1 MYKEDELKALS
12 LHAFLTRLIWLCVG
26 PLVLLAAYLSIT
38 NVLNRQAEGEL
49 EAANLAK
56 SIAAMIDQHLHA
68 RISALH
74 MLAESPLL
82 DDASRWQDLYRE
94 AQGFHQ
100 GFGSHVILSDL
111 NMRMLFNTRVTF
123 GSELPLL
130 PRPKGNAAV
139 PTVLATGKPAVGDSF
154 IGPIAKEPLVA
165 IAVPATREDKI
176 TFLLLTLFE
185 TRHFQEH
192 LERVALPPGWVLTLV
207 DGKQE
212 ALARRP
218 SPGLNAAMAVDPATR
233 FVVKLEL
240 SPWSV
245 ILEIPHDVYRRP
257 LIRVAFILTVALLA
271 VTFISLLGG
280 MWFSRRLARAVASIA
295 ENSPSAHSEP
305 VIAEIEGVRTL
316 LKDAAAARESSDKEL
331 RESEERYRNI
341 FEAANVGKS
350 VTFPS
355 GQININRAFCE
366 MLGYGPEE
374 LHSKTWQELTPA
386 EEIGSVTDLLAPLL
400 RGEKDRVR
408 FEKRYI
414 HKNGSHVWA
423 DVSVTLQRAGDGTPL
438 YFITTVVDITER
450 KQAEEALRQKARAL
464 RASNAELELFNRT
477 VVNRELR
484 MIEMKEEIDE
494 LCRRLGEPP
503 RYRQ

>member
-1 MYKEDELKALS
+1 MKTLS
-12 LHAFLTRLIWLCVG
+12 LQAFLTRLICLCVG

-38 NVLNRQAEGEL
+38 NVLNRRAEGDL

-56 SIAAMIDQHLHA
+56 SFAAIIDQHLHA
-68 RISALH
+68 RINALH

-82 DDASRWQDLYRE
+82 DDASRWKDLYRE

-111 NMRMLFNTRVTF
+111 NMRMLFNTRVPF

-154 IGPIAKEPLVA
+154 FGPIAKEPLVA
-165 IAVPATREDKI
+165 IAVPATREGKI
-176 TFLLLTLFE
+176 AFLLLTLFE
-185 TRHFQEH
+185 TRQFQEH
-192 LERVALPPGWVLTLV
+192 LDRVAMPPGWVLTLV

-218 SPGLNAAMAVDPATR
+218 SPDLNVAMDVDPAAR
-233 FVVKLEL
+233 FVVKSEL

-245 ILEIPHDVYRRP
+245 ILDIPQDVYRRP
-257 LIRVAFILTVALLA
+257 LILVAFTLTVALLA
-271 VTFISLLGG
+271 VTFVSLLGG

-295 ENSPSAHSEP
+295 ENSPSAPSEP
-305 VIAEIEGVRTL
+305 VISEIEGVRTL
-316 LKDAAAARESSDKEL
+316 LKDAAATRESSDKAL

-350 VTFPS
+350 VTLPS
-355 GQININRAFCE
+355 GQVNANRAFCE
-366 MLGYGPEE
+366 MLGYGAEE

-386 EEIGSVTDLLAPLL
+386 EEIGFVTDILACLL
-400 RGEKDRVR
+400 RGEKDSVR

-423 DVSVTLQRAGDGTPL
+423 DVSVKLQHTGDRTPL

-450 KQAEEALRQKARAL
+450 KQAEQALRQKAKAL
-464 RASNAELELFNRT
+464 HASNAEMELFNRA
-477 VVNRELR
+477 VVGRELR
-484 MIEMKEEIDE
+484 MVELKKEIDE